1 LVKKNYVSSKAIL
14 VWFKNDLRLTDNE
27 TWFRACE
34 HGDTVIPV
42 YVFDLRQFQKHPLGF
57 PRTGSFRSK
66 FLIESVAALKDRLQR
81 TGSDLLI
88 KIGLPEFIIPELVT
102 NYNVSA
108 LYTSQEV
115 TTEEVGILKSIR
127 QKLEVNR
134 VDVKEFWTSTLI
146 HYEDIPWPI
155 KRLPDM
161 FTQFRKE
168 VERES
173 SVRALFPPPEAKIF
187 LARQG
192 DPIPTLEQLGIT
204 PSIIDARSVINY
216 SGGEEAAQNRVQE
229 YIWKKDLLRHYK
241 ETRNGLIGENYSSK
255 FSAALAH
262 GCISPKFIYNEVK
275 KYEAQ
280 RIKND
285 STYWLIF
292 ELLWRDYFRFTAKK
306 YGSKIFGQ
314 SGIRDKSFPWKQD
327 VQLFETWR
335 LGQTGVDFI
344 DANMRELLATG
355 FMSNRGRQNVASYL
369 THDLKIDWRWG
380 AAWFESQLI
389 DYDPSSNW
397 LNWAYVAGVGNDP
410 REDRYFNI
418 ESQVRKYDPK
428 GEYMSL
434 WLQKY

>member
-1 LVKKNYVSSKAIL
+1 MSSKTIL

-42 YVFDLRQFQKHPLGF
+42 YIFDPRQFQKHPLGF
-57 PRTGSFRSK
+57 PRTGSFRSN
-66 FLIESVAALKDRLQR
+66 FLIESVTALKNNLQLA
-81 TGSDLLI
+81 GSDLLI
-88 KIGLPEFIIPELVT
+88 KIGLPEFIIPDLVV
-102 NYNVSA
+102 NFDVPA
-108 LYTSQEV
+108 VCTSKEV
-115 TTEEVGILKSIR
+115 TTEEVAILKNIR
-127 QKLEVNR
+127 QNLEPRR
-134 VDVKEFWTSTLI
+134 VAVMEFWTSTLI

-155 KRLPDM
+155 TRLPGM

-168 VERES
+168 IERES
-173 SVRALFPPPEAKIF
+173 SVRPLFALPEVKKFPSIQSDQVPA
-187 LARQG
+187 LQ
-192 DPIPTLEQLGIT
+192 QLGII
-204 PSIIDARSVINY
+204 PSITDARSVINY
-216 SGGEEAAQNRVQE
+216 SGGEAAAQNRVQE
-229 YIWKKDLLRHYK
+229 YIWEKDLLRQYK

-306 YGSKIFGQ
+306 FGSKIFSQ
-314 SGIRDKSFPWKQD
+314 KGIRDKSFPWKQD
-327 VQLFETWR
+327 AQLFETWR

-380 AAWFESQLI
+380 ATWFESQLI
-389 DYDPSSNW
+389 DYDPCSNW
-397 LNWAYVAGVGNDP
+397 LNWGYVAGVGNDP

-418 ESQVRKYDPK
+418 GSQSKKYDPD
-428 GEYMSL
+428 GDYMNL
-434 WLQKY
+434 WLRANTQS

>member
-1 LVKKNYVSSKAIL
+1 VSSKTIL

-34 HGDTVIPV
+34 QGDMVIPV
-42 YVFDLRQFQKHPLGF
+42 YVFDPRQFQKHPLGF
-57 PRTGSFRSK
+57 PRTGSFRSN
-66 FLIESVAALKDRLQR
+66 FLIESVAALKNNLRLA
-81 TGSDLLI
+81 GSDLII

-102 NYNVSA
+102 NYNVYA
-108 LYTSQEV
+108 VYTSQEV
-115 TTEEVGILKSIR
+115 TTEEVVILESIKR
-127 QKLEVNR
+127 KIASNR

-146 HYEDIPWPI
+146 HYADIPWPI

-173 SVRALFPPPEAKIF
+173 SVRPVFELPAVKKFPAL
-187 LARQG
+187 QT
-192 DPIPTLEQLGIT
+192 DPVPTLEQLGIT
-204 PSIIDARSVINY
+204 PLIKDARSVINY
-216 SGGEEAAQNRVQE
+216 SGGEAAAQNRVQE
-229 YIWKKDLLRHYK
+229 YIWEKDLLRHFK

-255 FSAALAH
+255 FSVALAH

-306 YGSKIFGQ
+306 FRSKIFSQ
-314 SGIRDKSFPWKQD
+314 KGIRDKSFPWNQD
-327 VQLFETWR
+327 VQLFEIWR

-344 DANMRELLATG
+344 DSNMRELLATG

-380 AAWFESQLI
+380 AAWFESQLT
-389 DYDPSSNW
+389 DYDPTSNW

-428 GEYMSL
+428 GEYMNL
-434 WLQKY
+434 WLQGSNSKIPG